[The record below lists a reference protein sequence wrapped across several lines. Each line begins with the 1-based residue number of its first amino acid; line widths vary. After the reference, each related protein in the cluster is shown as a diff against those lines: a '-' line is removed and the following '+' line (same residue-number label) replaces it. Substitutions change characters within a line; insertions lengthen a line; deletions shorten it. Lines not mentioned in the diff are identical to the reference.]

1 MTRRTLLLVR
11 HGQTADNA
19 SRVFQGQ
26 GGRGLNDEGRRQ
38 ARQLAERLRT
48 AGVDRI
54 VSSDLERAVET
65 ARIVGGALSLTAE
78 TDEALREVNV
88 GAWTGLSYA
97 QVAER
102 FPEEW
107 TAWGAGKDIRR
118 GGGETYAE
126 LALRIAGA
134 VERIAAAGD
143 HETILVV
150 SHGAALRSFVCR
162 LLGLPAQGS
171 RVLAGMV
178 NTAITTI
185 TTDEHGMRLMS
196 WNDSAHLGD

>member
-38 ARQLAERLRT
+38 ARQLAQRLRT
-48 AGVDRI
+48 AGVDRV

-65 ARIVGGALSLTAE
+65 ARIVGDLLSLTTE

-107 TAWGAGKDIRR
+107 SAWGAGNDIRR

-126 LALRIAGA
+126 LALRIEGA
-134 VERIAAAGD
+134 VERIAAAGE
-143 HETILVV
+143 HETIVVV

-162 LLGLPAQGS
+162 MLGLPAQGS

-185 TTDEHGMRLMS
+185 TADEHGMRLMS